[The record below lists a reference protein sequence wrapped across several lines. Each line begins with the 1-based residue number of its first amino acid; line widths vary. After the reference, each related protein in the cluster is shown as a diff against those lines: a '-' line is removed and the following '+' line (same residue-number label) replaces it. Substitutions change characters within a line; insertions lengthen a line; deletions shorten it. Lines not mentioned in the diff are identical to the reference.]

1 MEEASLPNNEKE
13 RLKNL
18 ESYEILD
25 TVPEHE
31 YDSLLRIA
39 GMITGM
45 PIVLMSLI
53 DSKRQFFKSKIGLEI
68 SETPKEYSFC
78 SHALNTPNE
87 MFIVT
92 DSRMDLRFHDNPL
105 VTGEPHVIFYAGM
118 PLVSSE
124 GYPLGTLCV
133 IDNKPNELDQD
144 KKDALVALAS
154 QVVRLLDLRKKNK
167 LLTEAQVA
175 IAFHAQQMEE
185 FAYIAS
191 HDFKQPLRMI
201 NSFMNLLEK
210 NYGHQLD
217 SKALKYIRF
226 AQEGSFKINKLVDEL
241 LNYANI
247 GIGSE
252 LKGKVNMN
260 ELVKEIIELNDPTL
274 IGEKG
279 VITFTE
285 LPIIDS
291 FIVPLKIVVRNLIS
305 NSIKYSNKQR
315 QLKILLR
322 SNEMESHWQF
332 EVQDNGIGIPKSEL
346 ISVFDTFKRLGNG
359 DEIEGSGFGLAICK
373 RIVNKLGG
381 EIWVDSLE
389 GSGSSF
395 YFTIPKK

>member
-373 RIVNKLGG
+373 
-381 EIWVDSLE
+381 
-389 GSGSSF
+389 
-395 YFTIPKK
+395 